1 MAGPLLSS
9 GSCLVLLLK
18 SYYSSIL
25 LRKVPDGIL
34 PWSSVRPISVAATLY
49 RTWAKMRTQQ
59 LLDNARTLS
68 TATVQPCLSTRS
80 IWGIQVELTAEFLKQ
95 HISPCGVVLD
105 LIKAFN
111 VVCRAFL
118 RALMLRLGFP
128 PVVINAWF
136 ASMHGLCRQPLVATA
151 VHGSAISST
160 GIPEGDPLSILG
172 TSGSIRLPLWLWN
185 RMATRLSSQLFYKVK
200 HHSSVARPINLVST
214 PEPFAVPTPHLHT
227 LLDGASPGQ
236 PASLA
241 ALSSKSSGLAHS
253 PRKAGALAATRMPA
267 NLLGHLCNCPASYTV
282 RLPCFREEIHRQALD
297 VCCCLAPEH
306 DTSHG

>member
-1 MAGPLLSS
+1 MSQVDPAPLKTMDYDLWHRVMRSAKS
-9 GSCLVLLLK
+9 NSMRGVDGWSFAELRLVPRAFVEVLLQLFAWLEQVEAWPQGFK
-18 SYYSSIL
+18 VWLAIL

-105 LIKAFN
+105 LSKAFN

-172 TSGSIRLPLWLWN
+172 TSGSIRLLLWLK
-185 RMATRLSSQLFYKVK
+185 L
-200 HHSSVARPINLVST
+200 
-214 PEPFAVPTPHLHT
+214 
-227 LLDGASPGQ
+227 
-236 PASLA
+236 
-241 ALSSKSSGLAHS
+241 
-253 PRKAGALAATRMPA
+253 
-267 NLLGHLCNCPASYTV
+267 
-282 RLPCFREEIHRQALD
+282 
-297 VCCCLAPEH
+297 
-306 DTSHG
+306 